1 MKKSKWL
8 HILAM
13 LAAVMLVAAACAEDE
28 GDGNGGTGGDDP
40 TEVCDADEFGCV
52 EIAEGD
58 PLVLGTLL
66 VTSGEN
72 ASLGLDSQH
81 GVEIA
86 VDQRGGEIM
95 GHPVERED
103 QDDQCAPEGGQ
114 AGGQALASNDQVVA
128 VIGTSCSSAGV
139 PAAEILSEEGIVLIS
154 PSNTAPDLTDPATHQ
169 PFYLRTAHNDKIQGE
184 AMALFASEE
193 LQVTQAATIHDG
205 SVYAEGLANAFTES
219 FTAEGGEVVAEEAVS
234 VGDRDMK
241 PVLNSIATQAPE
253 LIYYP
258 VFIPEGAAITQQARE
273 VGEISDTDLA
283 GADGMFS
290 PDWIKAAGDASEGV
304 YLSGPDLEFEG
315 GEYDEFLSA
324 YEEAFGEPTSVFH
337 AHAYDATN
345 MVLDAIEAVAIED
358 GGSLFIPRTALKDE
372 LFSTSGF
379 EGLLGSL
386 TCNETGDC
394 NPDATISVSVVENGD
409 FSRIWP

>member
-1 MKKSKWL
+1 MKKYKWL
-8 HILAM
+8 HILAL
-13 LAAVMLVAAACAEDE
+13 LAALVLVAAACAEDDD
-28 GDGNGGTGGDDP
+28 GDGTAGDDP
-40 TEVCDADEFGCV
+40 TEACDADEFGCV

-58 PLVLGTLL
+58 PIVLGTLL

-86 VDQRGGEIM
+86 IDQRDGELL
-95 GHPVERED
+95 GHPIERDD

-139 PAAEILSEEGIVLIS
+139 PAAEILSEKGIVLIS

-184 AMALFASEE
+184 AMAQFASEE
-193 LQVTQAATIHDG
+193 LQVTTAATIHDG
-205 SVYAEGLANAFTES
+205 SVYAEGLANAFAES
-219 FTAEGGEVVAEEAVS
+219 FTAAGGEVVAEEAVS

-241 PVLNSIATQAPE
+241 PVLNSVATQTPE
-253 LIYYP
+253 LVYYP

-273 VGEISDTDLA
+273 VDELSDTDLA

-290 PDWIKAAGDASEGV
+290 PDFIEAAGDASEGM

-324 YEEAFGEPTSVFH
+324 YEEKFGETTSVFH
-337 AHAYDATN
+337 AHSYDATN
-345 MVLDAIEAVAIED
+345 MVLDAIKAVAIED
-358 GGSLFIPRTALKDE
+358 DGGLVIPRTALKDE
-372 LFSTSGF
+372 LFSTSGY
-379 EGLLGSL
+379 EGLLGTL

-394 NPDATISVSVVENGD
+394 NPDATISVSQVTNGE
-409 FSRIWP
+409 FKRIWP